1 MSDNKGKVSAAN
13 SSRKPTLTYAET
25 ARQCSNKSTS
35 SSDVSQ
41 PAPVACAPVA
51 ATTAA
56 ATGDDQNEHMPSHS
70 DANGSEGNKGAASD
84 APEVSRKNPGA
95 NESASGAAA
104 PTVRLPAWSSASSV
118 TASTI
123 LFGSLNQ
130 QARPLSPPAEQTAAL
145 DTAVIASG
153 SVPASSEKQASK
165 PKTGSAQKSSKKKAA
180 KQPAVSPTP
189 SISGAAD
196 SSARPAQHPRKQNR
210 QQQNN
215 SASRSSKD
223 NRQAK
228 GSAPGR
234 KNSAKARNPPAKVM
248 PNLPEPQ
255 PQADMGAQQSPLHYV
270 DNYFPQGHMSAR
282 FPSKKGIDNPYSS
295 QAPVHYA
302 PHYMG
307 SQPMPPPMG
316 YGMQPM
322 AGWMAPVPNQYA
334 YMHMGGPGFEQ
345 YYLASPAAGAPP
357 AHNMYG
363 MSSYIVPNPTNPVPS
378 QFVAPGNMQ
387 APMDVIPEI
396 AAAPMSG
403 LRVSA
408 QAFIPARR
416 PVRIV
421 NPNTNEEI
429 DLSQQ
434 RLSSASS
441 ATPAPGPVVEACETA
456 ATPVEPVLAEAANF
470 PAVDEENIAVS
481 VDNALSEAS
490 QAQPESS
497 DAETVVVAN
506 VAPVETAEAT
516 AIAIE
521 TMIKEAV
528 SEPIVSLCDE
538 DRSISQSTEDD
549 HNVDDENDSQ
559 LPLPSSPSGSSL
571 AISGEPSSATRRI
584 LTPAEILEL
593 YSGDSEVPTLV
604 GEILRYPRVFLDRFN
619 GLCEPP
625 RDFDAKLVEIADHR
639 SEDRSSG
646 MRRSASGSNR
656 SHDSVS
662 QSGFGGMG
670 NFRHIRTPNSF
681 ASSDERFRQ
690 STNELRGRMDGEHGA
705 TLSGRPPSGQF
716 RGGRT
721 GSTRGGRRGGRGSQ
735 NGRGYVDMANVKPL
749 EKSENRYIP
758 KNFKVGKDAAEN
770 DMEED
775 VYGRHMR
782 MLLNKLSLD
791 NFDTVSDELVTWGNK
806 SVNETDARMLRHLV
820 MLVYQKAIDEPYWVN
835 MYARLCHKIICNT
848 DMQIEDHNV
857 LTKDGKYLCGGFLV
871 RKYLLAKCQE
881 DFERGWKVEVPED
894 MGSDEYYD
902 AMSIKR
908 QGLGLVSLVC
918 ELYLMDI
925 LKSPIL
931 HE

>member
-1 MSDNKGKVSAAN
+1 
-13 SSRKPTLTYAET
+13 P
-25 ARQCSNKSTS
+25 
-35 SSDVSQ
+35 
-41 PAPVACAPVA
+41 
-51 ATTAA
+51 
-56 ATGDDQNEHMPSHS
+56 
-70 DANGSEGNKGAASD
+70 
-84 APEVSRKNPGA
+84 
-95 NESASGAAA
+95 
-104 PTVRLPAWSSASSV
+104 
-118 TASTI
+118 
-123 LFGSLNQ
+123 
-130 QARPLSPPAEQTAAL
+130 
-145 DTAVIASG
+145 
-153 SVPASSEKQASK
+153 
-165 PKTGSAQKSSKKKAA
+165 
-180 KQPAVSPTP
+180 
-189 SISGAAD
+189 
-196 SSARPAQHPRKQNR
+196 
-210 QQQNN
+210 
-215 SASRSSKD
+215 
-223 NRQAK
+223 
-228 GSAPGR
+228 
-234 KNSAKARNPPAKVM
+234 
-248 PNLPEPQ
+248 
-255 PQADMGAQQSPLHYV
+255 
-270 DNYFPQGHMSAR
+270 
-282 FPSKKGIDNPYSS
+282 
-295 QAPVHYA
+295 
-302 PHYMG
+302 
-307 SQPMPPPMG
+307 
-316 YGMQPM
+316 
-322 AGWMAPVPNQYA
+322 
-334 YMHMGGPGFEQ
+334 
-345 YYLASPAAGAPP
+345 
-357 AHNMYG
+357 
-363 MSSYIVPNPTNPVPS
+363 
-378 QFVAPGNMQ
+378 
-387 APMDVIPEI
+387 
-396 AAAPMSG
+396 
-403 LRVSA
+403 
-408 QAFIPARR
+408 
-416 PVRIV
+416 
-421 NPNTNEEI
+421 
-429 DLSQQ
+429 
-434 RLSSASS
+434 
-441 ATPAPGPVVEACETA
+441 
-456 ATPVEPVLAEAANF
+456 
-470 PAVDEENIAVS
+470 
-481 VDNALSEAS
+481 
-490 QAQPESS
+490 S

-506 VAPVETAEAT
+506 VAPVETAEAA

-528 SEPIVSLCDE
+528 SEPIVGLCDE
-538 DRSISQSTEDD
+538 DRPISQSAEDD
-549 HNVDDENDSQ
+549 QNVDDENDSQ
-559 LPLPSSPSGSSL
+559 LPPPSSPSGSSL
-571 AISGEPSSATRRI
+571 ATLGEPSSAIRRI

-690 STNELRGRMDGEHGA
+690 STNELRGRMDGEHG
-705 TLSGRPPSGQF
+705 RPPSGQF
-716 RGGRT
+716 PGGRT

-775 VYGRHMR
+775 VYSRHMR

-931 HE
+931 HECIKRLLSNIETPEEEEVLSVVKLITTVGKKLDTPENKDNMNAYFARIRAMSVNMNLLKRIRFALIGVIELRDSGWVVRRANDERPMTIAEIHEDAE